1 MSARAF
7 VGVGR
12 LARAGWPH
20 LVEAGHRRGGVLAP
34 RRALV
39 LMLAVAAVAV
49 VALVA
54 RAFGRRILSG
64 VALAVLA
71 RFPAL
76 AFRMLSFRTL
86 LRGRVR
92 LFAHPGDGLADQLLD
107 RRDASAVG
115 GRNGGNGGAAASGA
129 SGGADAM
136 DVIVGVVR
144 DVEVEDVADGG
155 NVEAARGD
163 VGGDQQRD
171 FVPAELIERGHA
183 RGLIHV
189 AVQRDRGKAVTDERT
204 MQRRDLALAVAE
216 DDRVGQALGRGDDA
230 AQRVALVVR
239 LAAGLD

>member
-1 MSARAF
+1 MSARAC

-20 LVEAGHRRGGVLAP
+20 LVEAGHRRGGVLA
-34 RRALV
+34 RRWALL

-54 RAFGRRILSG
+54 RAFGGRILSG

-76 AFRMLSFRTL
+76 AFRMLSFRTP

-115 GRNGGNGGAAASGA
+115 GRNDGDGGAPAAGGSRAAGA
-129 SGGADAM
+129 TGR
-136 DVIVGVVR
+136 IVPV
-144 DVEVEDVADGG
+144 
-155 NVEAARGD
+155 
-163 VGGDQQRD
+163 
-171 FVPAELIERGHA
+171 ERG
-183 RGLIHV
+183 
-189 AVQRDRGKAVTDERT
+189 
-204 MQRRDLALAVAE
+204 RRV
-216 DDRVGQALGRGDDA
+216 
-230 AQRVALVVR
+230 
-239 LAAGLD
+239 